1 MAERWRFE
9 GVRLPDG
16 ELDALWIADGL
27 LRRSAVDGAELL
39 PGRFVLPGLVDA
51 HAHPT
56 IDMAERGAPW
66 GSEALVEAN
75 LEENAFAGELLIRE
89 IGAVGDR
96 WSLDGIGERLP
107 RMQRAG
113 RFVAP
118 AGGYYDWLGVF
129 TQPEAA
135 QDEVGRQIAAG
146 ATWIKVVGDWPVD
159 GGIRV
164 NYEPEVLRGLVE
176 AAHAAGARVGAHVM
190 SRAATEVAIEAG
202 VDSLEHAPLLDE
214 ALVRRMAD
222 LGAAWTPTLA
232 AVGPLLDGSEDP
244 VRLAFMAG
252 ELRDA
257 GERYP
262 TVLRTALELG
272 VPVLAGTDVLPPGSM
287 AVEIAALHRWG
298 LSPTEALESATTVA
312 RAYLGEPALDTGARA
327 DLVTYDADPREDPD
341 VLRSP
346 ASVLLH
352 GRRIR

>member
-27 LRRSAVDGAELL
+27 LRRGAVDGAELL

-96 WSLDGIGERLP
+96 WSLEGIGERLP

-118 AGGYYDWLGVF
+118 AGGYYDWLRVF

-135 QDEVGRQIAAG
+135 RDEVGRQIAAG

-164 NYEPEVLRGLVE
+164 NYEPEVLRGLVD
-176 AAHAAGARVGAHVM
+176 AAHAAGARVGGARHVACGDRGGHRGGRRLPGARAVAGRGTGPTDGRARHGVDADPGGGRAVARWLRG
-190 SRAATEVAIEAG
+190 SGPAGVHGGGAPGGRRALSDRAA
-202 VDSLEHAPLLDE
+202 
-214 ALVRRMAD
+214 
-222 LGAAWTPTLA
+222 
-232 AVGPLLDGSEDP
+232 DGS
-244 VRLAFMAG
+244 R
-252 ELRDA
+252 
-257 GERYP
+257 
-262 TVLRTALELG
+262 LG

-298 LSPTEALESATTVA
+298 LTPTEALESATTVA
-312 RAYLGEPALDTGARA
+312 RAYLGEPALDSGAPA
-327 DLVTYDADPREDPD
+327 DLVTYDADPRDDPE
-341 VLRSP
+341 VLRTP